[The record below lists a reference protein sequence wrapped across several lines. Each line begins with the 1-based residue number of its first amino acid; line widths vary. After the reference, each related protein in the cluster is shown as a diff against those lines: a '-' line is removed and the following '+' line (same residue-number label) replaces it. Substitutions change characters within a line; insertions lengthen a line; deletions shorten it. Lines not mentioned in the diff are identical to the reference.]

1 MSIVRSGLAKLLLI
15 QSLPNFDSFVD
26 DDGLRVR
33 AQLAMKTNSLD
44 DTEEGFRLTRKAAC
58 RVFDACRKIRIR
70 DDRGPLL
77 KRRIRQAARMAAVA
91 LFVAVASGYQTSA
104 QAGTSTANLTVQI
117 TITAS
122 CTINAATLNFGSV
135 SGTTLA
141 TTLQSGSTTVSV
153 TCTNGSPYSIAMD
166 NGANVS
172 GSQRRMANAGNFI
185 NYDLYTDSAHTNPW
199 TTATSSTTCTTTNG
213 CFLGTGNGSA
223 QTINIYG
230 TVPATGTAPSTGTY
244 TDTVVM
250 TITY

>member
-1 MSIVRSGLAKLLLI
+1 MW
-15 QSLPNFDSFVD
+15 
-26 DDGLRVR
+26 
-33 AQLAMKTNSLD
+33 
-44 DTEEGFRLTRKAAC
+44 
-58 RVFDACRKIRIR
+58 
-70 DDRGPLL
+70 
-77 KRRIRQAARMAAVA
+77 AVA
-91 LFVAVASGYQTSA
+91 LLVAVISGYPTFA

-117 TITAS
+117 TITGS

-141 TTLQSGSTTVSV
+141 STLQSGSTTVSV

-166 NGANVS
+166 SGANVS

-185 NYDLYTDSAHTNPW
+185 DYDLYTDSAHINPW

-223 QTINIYG
+223 QTINVYG

-244 TDTVVM
+244 ADTVVM

>member
-1 MSIVRSGLAKLLLI
+1 
-15 QSLPNFDSFVD
+15 
-26 DDGLRVR
+26 
-33 AQLAMKTNSLD
+33 MKTNSLE
-44 DTEEGFRLTRKAAC
+44 DTEEGCRPTRQAVC
-58 RVFDACRKIRIR
+58 RVFDPCRKIRIR

-77 KRRIRQAARMAAVA
+77 KRRMGQASRMGAVA
-91 LFVAVASGYQTSA
+91 LFAVASGYQTSA

-117 TITAS
+117 TITAA

-185 NYDLYTDSAHTNPW
+185 NYDLYTDAAHTNPW

-213 CFLGTGNGSA
+213 CFLGTGDGSA
-223 QTINIYG
+223 QTINIFG
-230 TVPATGTAPSTGTY
+230 TVPATGIAPNTGTY

>member
-1 MSIVRSGLAKLLLI
+1 MRYNG
-15 QSLPNFDSFVD
+15 
-26 DDGLRVR
+26 G
-33 AQLAMKTNSLD
+33 
-44 DTEEGFRLTRKAAC
+44 
-58 RVFDACRKIRIR
+58 
-70 DDRGPLL
+70 
-77 KRRIRQAARMAAVA
+77 KRQVGQAAGIRAAVV
-91 LFVAVASGYQTSA
+91 LFVALASGCQSSA

-141 TTLQSGSTTVSV
+141 TTLQSSSTTVSV

-166 NGANVS
+166 NGANPS

-185 NYDLYTDSAHTNPW
+185 SYNLFTDAAHTNPW

-230 TVPATGTAPSTGTY
+230 DVPATGTAPNTGTY

>member
-1 MSIVRSGLAKLLLI
+1 
-15 QSLPNFDSFVD
+15 
-26 DDGLRVR
+26 
-33 AQLAMKTNSLD
+33 MKTNSLE
-44 DTEEGFRLTRKAAC
+44 DTEEVCRPTGKAA
-58 RVFDACRKIRIR
+58 RRFFDPYRRIRIR

-77 KRRIRQAARMAAVA
+77 KRRMQQAARIGALA
-91 LFVAVASGYQTSA
+91 LFVAVAPGHHTSA

-135 SGTTLA
+135 AGTTLA

-213 CFLGTGNGSA
+213 CILGTGSGSA

-230 TVPATGTAPSTGTY
+230 TVPATGTAPNTGTY

>member
-1 MSIVRSGLAKLLLI
+1 MGVI
-15 QSLPNFDSFVD
+15 
-26 DDGLRVR
+26 
-33 AQLAMKTNSLD
+33 
-44 DTEEGFRLTRKAAC
+44 
-58 RVFDACRKIRIR
+58 
-70 DDRGPLL
+70 
-77 KRRIRQAARMAAVA
+77 A
-91 LFVAVASGYQTSA
+91 LFVAAASGHQTTA

-117 TITAS
+117 TITAA
-122 CTINAATLNFGSV
+122 CTINTATLNFGSV
-135 SGTTLA
+135 AGTTLA

-199 TTATSSTTCTTTNG
+199 TTAASSTTCTTTNG
-213 CFLGTGNGSA
+213 CFLGTGNGSV

-230 TVPATGTAPSTGTY
+230 TAPATGTAPNTGTY

-250 TITY
+250 TLTY

>member
-1 MSIVRSGLAKLLLI
+1 MGQAS
-15 QSLPNFDSFVD
+15 
-26 DDGLRVR
+26 
-33 AQLAMKTNSLD
+33 
-44 DTEEGFRLTRKAAC
+44 RL
-58 RVFDACRKIRIR
+58 
-70 DDRGPLL
+70 G
-77 KRRIRQAARMAAVA
+77 AVA

-117 TITAS
+117 TITAA

-172 GSQRRMANAGNFI
+172 GSQRRMANAGSFI
-185 NYDLYTDSAHTNPW
+185 NYDLYTDAAHTNPW

-223 QTINIYG
+223 QTINIFG
-230 TVPATGTAPSTGTY
+230 TVPATGIAPNTGTY